1 MKQNG
6 YAAPMVRLIVANWCM
21 RHALLGIDG
30 EAMVT
35 RAYDAYGDEGANL
48 AEDWLLNTDMNWI
61 AELSP
66 AWRKQVADWIAH
78 GYDLAG
84 CESLENCQ
92 VEKAN
97 QDWQI

>member
-1 MKQNG
+1 MNTLYN
-6 YAAPMVRLIVANWCM
+6 YAALRVRFMANWCM

-30 EAMVT
+30 ETMVA
-35 RAYDAYGDEGANL
+35 RAFDAYGDEGADL
-48 AEDWLLNTDMNWI
+48 AEQWLMDTDMDWLVDLTPAQGRQIAKWI
-61 AELSP
+61 A
-66 AWRKQVADWIAH
+66 Q

-92 VEKAN
+92 AEKSN